1 MVAGAIRR
9 RRVPPQTDPYGLLN
23 AMQPYGLKRPG
34 VTGLM
39 GAQQRIQRGP
49 GRPVPRGIT
58 KTSEGV
64 VDVRGARAKGPTPME
79 MVQQGKAAH
88 STLTGIAEGKLKK
101 SISAYGDKVSE
112 RFMSTGKDVR
122 TATTGLKNWLT
133 DTTSITDAQMVGATN
148 IPASNVG
155 TGLTTSPWPG
165 SLGTTAGAG
174 GTFMTPH
181 GVSPAEGMMWA
192 DGSMVGGGAPASM
205 NTAQSAQALQGLDT
219 ATTAGAEAAAGT
231 SGQPWLAYAKIGY
244 DVLSGEGGDKLT
256 GSVAADTVMR
266 GVAAYYTFGLSELAY
281 GFM

>member
-9 RRVPPQTDPYGLLN
+9 RRVPPQTNPYGLLN
-23 AMQPYGLKRPG
+23 AMQPYGMKRQG
-34 VTGLM
+34 TTGLM

-58 KTSEGV
+58 KTREGPAQEGYQQPPSPL
-64 VDVRGARAKGPTPME
+64 DAY
-79 MVQQGKAAH
+79 QQGKAANK
-88 STLTGIAEGKLKK
+88 TLTGIFDGTLEKN
-101 SISAYGDKVSE
+101 ISAYGDKVSE

-133 DTTSITDAQMVGATN
+133 DTTSMTDAQMVGGTS

-219 ATTAGAEAAAGT
+219 ATTKGAEAAAGT

>member
-9 RRVPPQTDPYGLLN
+9 RRVPPQTNPYGLLN
-23 AMQPYGLKRPG
+23 AMQPYGMKRPG

-39 GAQQRIQRGP
+39 GAPQRIQRGP
-49 GRPVPRGIT
+49 GSPVPRGIT
-58 KTSEGV
+58 KPREGPAQEGYQQPPSPL
-64 VDVRGARAKGPTPME
+64 DAY
-79 MVQQGKAAH
+79 QQGKAANK
-88 STLTGIAEGKLKK
+88 TLTGIFDGTLEKN
-101 SISAYGDKVSE
+101 ISAYGDKVSE

-133 DTTSITDAQMVGATN
+133 DTTSMTDAQMVGGTS
-148 IPASNVG
+148 IPASTVG

-219 ATTAGAEAAAGT
+219 ATTKGAEAAAGT